1 MILRLA
7 GALLGLFMAGL
18 PAAAADFDD
27 PRRVYLALDRSADA
41 VVESGGGR
49 IRVVFADGA
58 RGLDRDRVLTWVQ
71 RAAGAVTTYFG
82 RFPVDDV
89 GLLVIADGG
98 DRVMTGTTFGFGG
111 SAIRVIVGRD
121 TGDEA
126 FARDW
131 VLTHE
136 MVHLALP
143 QMDERF
149 LWLLEGSAVYVEPV
163 ARALASQI
171 APESVWRDALTGMP
185 RGEPEAGD
193 RGLDHTPTW
202 GRTYW
207 GGAIF
212 CLLADIAIRQQSAGR
227 QSLRDAFTAINR
239 ASGGNTAY
247 WSMEEIVAEGDRATG
262 TGVLAALYAKMA
274 AAPSPTDLP
283 ALFAAL
289 GVRLSDGGAVLFD
302 DSAPLAPIRRAITA
316 N

>member
-1 MILRLA
+1 MFSRLI
-7 GALLGLFMAGL
+7 GAILGLFMAGL

-27 PRRVYLALDRSADA
+27 PRRVYLALDAAADA
-41 VVESGGGR
+41 VVETGGGR

-58 RGLDRDRVLTWVQ
+58 RGLDRDRVLNWVR
-71 RAAGAVTTYFG
+71 RAATAVTTYFG
-82 RFPVDDV
+82 HFPVDDV

-98 DRVMTGTTFGFGG
+98 DRVKTGTTFGFHG
-111 SAIRVIVGRD
+111 SAIRVVVGRD
-121 TGDEA
+121 TADEA

-163 ARALASQI
+163 ARALAGQI
-171 APESVWRDALTGMP
+171 APESVWRDAVIGMP

-212 CLLADIAIRQQSAGR
+212 CLLADIAIRQQSEGR
-227 QSLRDAFTAINR
+227 HSLRDAFTAINR

-247 WSMEEIVAEGDRATG
+247 WSMEEIIAIGDGATG
-262 TGVLAALYAKMA
+262 TGVLTELYAKMA
-274 AAPSPTDLP
+274 ADPSPTDLP

-289 GVRLSDGGAVLFD
+289 GVRSEGGAILFD
-302 DSAPLAPIRRAITA
+302 DGAPLAPIRRAITA

>member
-1 MILRLA
+1 MLLRLA
-7 GALLGLFMAGL
+7 GAILGLFMSGL

-27 PRRVYLALDRSADA
+27 PRRVYLALDEAADA
-41 VVESGGGR
+41 IVECGGGR

-58 RGLDRDRVLTWVQ
+58 RGLDRDRVLAWVR
-71 RAAGAVTTYFG
+71 RAATAVTTYFG

-98 DRVMTGTTFGFGG
+98 DRVKTGTTFGFHG

-121 TGDEA
+121 AGDDA

-163 ARALASQI
+163 ARAMAGQI
-171 APESVWRDALTGMP
+171 PAEAVWRDALSGMP
-185 RGEPEAGD
+185 KGEPEPGD
-193 RGLDHTPTW
+193 RGLDFTPTW

-212 CLLADIAIRQQSAGR
+212 CLLADIAIRQRSKGQH
-227 QSLRDAFTAINR
+227 SLRDAFTAINR

-247 WSMEEIVAEGDRATG
+247 WSMDEIIATGDRATG
-262 TGVLAALYAKMA
+262 TRALAELYAKMSA
-274 AAPSPTDLP
+274 DPSPADLP

-289 GVRLSDGGAVLFD
+289 GVASEGGAIQFD

-316 N
+316 R